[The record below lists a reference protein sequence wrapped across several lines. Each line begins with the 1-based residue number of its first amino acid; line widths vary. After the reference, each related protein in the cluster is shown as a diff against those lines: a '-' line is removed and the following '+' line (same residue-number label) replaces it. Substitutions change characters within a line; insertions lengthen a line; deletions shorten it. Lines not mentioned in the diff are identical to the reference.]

1 MTITS
6 EAIVIITRKI
16 KLNKKNILIIG
27 DIIAIAILT
36 FIGFA
41 THGEAGLSFI
51 PRMAAIFFP
60 SVVAWFVLAPWFG
73 LYDLQVIRDFRI
85 FWRIPLAV
93 FFVAPLA
100 LVVRGFILNAPI
112 IPIFAIVFTSTNS
125 LGLLV
130 WRTIYKF
137 IFKTGS

>member
-27 DIIAIAILT
+27 DIVAIAILT

-60 SVVAWFVLAPWFG
+60 SVVAWLVLAPWFG
-73 LYDLQVIRDFRI
+73 LHDLQVIRDFRI
-85 FWRIPLAV
+85 FWRIPLAIL
-93 FFVAPLA
+93 FVAPLA
-100 LVVRGFILNAPI
+100 LAIRGIILNAPI
-112 IPIFAIVFTSTNS
+112 VPIFAIVFTATNS

-130 WRTIYKF
+130 WRTIHKF
-137 IFKTGS
+137 IFKAES

>member
-27 DIIAIAILT
+27 DIVAIAILT

-60 SVVAWFVLAPWFG
+60 SVVAWLVLAPWFG
-73 LYDLQVIRDFRI
+73 LYDLQVIKDFRI

-137 IFKTGS
+137 IFKAES

>member
-60 SVVAWFVLAPWFG
+60 SVVAWLVLAPWFG
-73 LYDLQVIRDFRI
+73 LYLNNFYFMAKYILFTISR
-85 FWRIPLAV
+85 P
-93 FFVAPLA
+93 
-100 LVVRGFILNAPI
+100 FICY
-112 IPIFAIVFTSTNS
+112 FSH
-125 LGLLV
+125 
-130 WRTIYKF
+130 Y
-137 IFKTGS
+137 

>member
-27 DIIAIAILT
+27 DIVAIAILT

-60 SVVAWFVLAPWFG
+60 SVVAWLVLAPWFG
-73 LYDLQVIRDFRI
+73 LHDLQVIKDFRI